1 MHRDNRPAL
10 PTLDDDVRTSLAQN
24 DTVEPTTSEQ
34 LEQGSTGH
42 PSSILDRW
50 SVFDQRANAGTRSG
64 RTAALGQ
71 VGAAPAAQ

>member
-50 SVFDQRANAGTRSG
+50 SVFDQRANAGRRMAWPG
-64 RTAALGQ
+64 CRPEAQAA
-71 VGAAPAAQ
+71 GASR